1 MKVNEASEELQNLV
15 LEYYDFE
22 KSNPL
27 EEENVLLTLNMSL
40 HNVRYELMQNYHYD
54 SAKDKKLSM
63 NIQRR
68 INSIGI

>member
-54 SAKDKKLSM
+54 SVNDKKLSM

>member
-22 KSNPL
+22 RSNPL
-27 EEENVLLTLNMSL
+27 EEENVLLTLNTSL

-54 SAKDKKLSM
+54 STKDKKLSM